1 MTFRKLISIFAI
13 GLILA
18 SLLVTATGCSTS
30 TSNNT
35 SSDFP
40 KKPIQLIVSY
50 SPGAATDTQARI
62 IAKYAKKYLGQELII
77 VNKPGGSG
85 AVGWNYFSEVEADGY
100 ILAVYN
106 LPVIITQPLVG
117 ETQFNLE
124 TFDPIFNWGQD
135 PTVFAVTADSPIKD
149 LDDLIKKARKAPG
162 VLTVGTAGKFV
173 GQHLA
178 ILQLETQAEIDLKD
192 IPYKGAADSI
202 ASLLGKHTDLISGNL
217 SDMYRLGDQVRILAI
232 ATKDRH
238 TLAPNVPTFEEL
250 GYSDVYMSTDRGIA
264 AKKGTP
270 LDVIEKLEKGFLDIM
285 KDSEF
290 LMDMQKAG
298 ADMLLLDRSQTIEEF
313 KIRQV
318 NYEELINNIN
328 IDE

>member
-1 MTFRKLISIFAI
+1 
-13 GLILA
+13 
-18 SLLVTATGCSTS
+18 
-30 TSNNT
+30 
-35 SSDFP
+35 
-40 KKPIQLIVSY
+40 
-50 SPGAATDTQARI
+50 
-62 IAKYAKKYLGQELII
+62 
-77 VNKPGGSG
+77 
-85 AVGWNYFSEVEADGY
+85 
-100 ILAVYN
+100 
-106 LPVIITQPLVG
+106 
-117 ETQFNLE
+117 
-124 TFDPIFNWGQD
+124 
-135 PTVFAVTADSPIKD
+135 
-149 LDDLIKKARKAPG
+149 
-162 VLTVGTAGKFV
+162 
-173 GQHLA
+173 
-178 ILQLETQAEIDLKD
+178 
-192 IPYKGAADSI
+192 
-202 ASLLGKHTDLISGNL
+202 
-217 SDMYRLGDQVRILAI
+217 MYRLGDQVRILAI

>member
-1 MTFRKLISIFAI
+1 MTFRKIISIFAI

-62 IAKYAKKYLGQELII
+62 IAKYAKKYLGQELIS
-77 VNKPGGSG
+77 VKKTGGSG

-178 ILQLETQAEIDLKD
+178 ILQLETQA
-192 IPYKGAADSI
+192 
-202 ASLLGKHTDLISGNL
+202 
-217 SDMYRLGDQVRILAI
+217 
-232 ATKDRH
+232 
-238 TLAPNVPTFEEL
+238 
-250 GYSDVYMSTDRGIA
+250 
-264 AKKGTP
+264 
-270 LDVIEKLEKGFLDIM
+270 
-285 KDSEF
+285 
-290 LMDMQKAG
+290 
-298 ADMLLLDRSQTIEEF
+298 
-313 KIRQV
+313 
-318 NYEELINNIN
+318 
-328 IDE
+328 